1 MMTQRELWKIPT
13 GLSLPSLRLY
23 RKSSSAVQRL
33 VGGRHILFPFLTLG
47 EVALLHNGSCLLYA
61 MLTAQLDPTPVLEET
76 ESQVIKTM
84 SMVPSRSEEKQTLGF
99 S

>member
-1 MMTQRELWKIPT
+1 MTQGELWKIPT

-33 VGGRHILFPFLTLG
+33 VGGRQILFPFLTLG

-76 ESQVIKTM
+76 ESHVMKTI
-84 SMVPSRSEEKQTLGF
+84 SMVPSRSVEEQTLEL